1 VSENGT
7 VQLWD
12 VRRPDRCEKWW
23 PAHSDHVFACDWHP
37 EVKGW
42 LATGGRDKSVK
53 IWDTGSSKASL
64 EHTIYTI
71 GPVGQ
76 VSSCF
81 RTFFPS

>member
-1 VSENGT
+1 M
-7 VQLWD
+7 
-12 VRRPDRCEKWW
+12 RKPDKCEKWW

-53 IWDTGSSKASL
+53 IWDTCAHKASL

-76 VSSCF
+76 VSLWIFSLRERLF
-81 RTFFPS
+81 AIVIL